1 MNVKT
6 VLLATDFSDCSE
18 VAAHYAMSLARDA
31 GARLHVVH
39 VLESSSHG
47 SAGLVDM
54 NDSLLKQML
63 DELVAGEPNIQHESH
78 LLAGDPVNEIVRY
91 AKDNKV
97 DITVVGTHGRSGMS
111 RLLTGSVAEAL
122 MRRLPCPVLTVKSTV
137 SVTEG
142 VS

>member
-18 VAAHYAMSLARDA
+18 VAARYAMSLARDA

-39 VLESSSHG
+39 VIESSSHG
-47 SAGLVDM
+47 SGGLVDM

-63 DELVAGEPNIQHESH
+63 DELVAEEPNIQHESH
-78 LLAGDPVNEIVRY
+78 LLVGDPTNEILHYV
-91 AKDNKV
+91 KDNQ
-97 DITVVGTHGRSGMS
+97 INIAVVGTHGRSGMS

-122 MRRLPCPVLTVKSTV
+122 LRRAPCPVLTVKSTE
-137 SVTEG
+137 SITEG